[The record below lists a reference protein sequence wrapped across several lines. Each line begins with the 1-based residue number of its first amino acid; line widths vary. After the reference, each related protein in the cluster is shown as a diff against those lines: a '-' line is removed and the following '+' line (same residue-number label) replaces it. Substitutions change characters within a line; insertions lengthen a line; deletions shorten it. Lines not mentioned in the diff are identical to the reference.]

1 MFIKENRVGLNGISL
16 GSLLV
21 ILLIVLLLF
30 GSKRLRSLG
39 EDLGVALSSFQRSF
53 LKNQTNQR
61 DDDSNE
67 DAKKE

>member
-1 MFIKENRVGLNGISL
+1 MGLSGVSL

-39 EDLGVALSSFQRSF
+39 EDLGVALNSFQKHF
-53 LKNQTNQR
+53 LQNQDDNQNT
-61 DDDSNE
+61 DE
-67 DAKKE
+67 DTKE

>member
-1 MFIKENRVGLNGISL
+1 MGLNGISL